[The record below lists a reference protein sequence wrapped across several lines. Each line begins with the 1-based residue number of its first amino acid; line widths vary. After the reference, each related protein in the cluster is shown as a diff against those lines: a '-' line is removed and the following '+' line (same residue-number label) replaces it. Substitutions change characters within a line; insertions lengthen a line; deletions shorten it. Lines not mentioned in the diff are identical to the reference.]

1 MVGVPGRSKGC
12 NTCRSR
18 KKGCDQQR
26 PVCGQCLKSRV
37 VCTGYERQRVFIN
50 ASGPVAGQALSV
62 SRASPPVHD
71 VSLHPDLARSAYE
84 VKYLDLFWRA
94 YLPSGKAFTPYA
106 SGYSIGGWTAVAR
119 DLFHT
124 DGALRKAL
132 LAMCLGTLGRNGG
145 EPWMVKEGLRSYTLA
160 LGQMTIGL
168 RSPEKRSS
176 DAFLVASRLMG
187 LYEILYGGDDHAK
200 KISQAGSWQSH
211 NLGEVALITSRSPV
225 EHVDGHAHQLF
236 VDSRMH
242 LIITAIKLRKRN
254 FLSSPEWKTIPWTN
268 AAKLPKDLLLDIFVD
283 IPGLLEDLDALA
295 LCDDAASR
303 PLLYARLVADCWRT
317 DERLV
322 SWFEEQSPRAHLEA
336 IKEREYKEP
345 TPEDTAVAMSMS
357 LYWTACLLT
366 YSTLI
371 LVLTSN
377 PTSPLDVTTL
387 PERMSLNSYCAA
399 IADILEIFFQP
410 SSGIFSVQL
419 VPLPLGIA
427 LSYLA
432 STLKPGTP
440 PPPELKKLLSYFTR
454 GAGGASV
461 GSFLRSMMLN
471 GMGKLSNASK
481 SANADRFERAISGRP
496 TPDDIKCVQSVSEGW
511 ARSAPLQ
518 HPPITSERATSIG
531 GT

>member
-1 MVGVPGRSKGC
+1 MQ
-12 NTCRSR
+12 
-18 KKGCDQQR
+18 CDQQR

-37 VCTGYERQRVFIN
+37 ECTGYERQRVFIN

-62 SRASPPVHD
+62 SRASPPVYD

-106 SGYSIGGWTAVAR
+106 SGYSIGGWTAVSR

-124 DGALRKAL
+124 DSALRKAL
-132 LAMCLGTLGRNGG
+132 LAMCLGTLGREGG
-145 EPWMVKEGLRSYTLA
+145 EPWM
-160 LGQMTIGL
+160 
-168 RSPEKRSS
+168 
-176 DAFLVASRLMG
+176 
-187 LYEILYGGDDHAK
+187 ILYGGDDHAK

-211 NLGEVALITSRSPV
+211 NLGEVALITSRPPV
-225 EHVDGHAHQLF
+225 EHADGHAHQLF

-242 LIITAIKLRKRN
+242 LIIIAIKLRRRN

-268 AAKLPKDLLLDIFVD
+268 AAKVPKDLLLDIFVD

-336 IKEREYKEP
+336 LKEREYKEP

-377 PTSPLDVTTL
+377 PTSPLDITTL
-387 PERMSLNSYCAA
+387 PERMNLNSYCAA

-440 PPPELKKLLSYFTR
+440 PPTELKKLLGYFTR

-496 TPDDIKCVQSVSEGW
+496 TPDDIKCVQGVSEGW

-518 HPPITSERATSIG
+518 NPPIMSERATSISR
-531 GT
+531 T

>member
-1 MVGVPGRSKGC
+1 MRPDRGPGLATKATSLRRHCHNAKARSFTFSPAAINIVVGHVLEQEDGHVIDLITRYTTIPSMPR
-12 NTCRSR
+12 
-18 KKGCDQQR
+18 CDQQR

-37 VCTGYERQRVFIN
+37 ECTGYERQRVFIN

-62 SRASPPVHD
+62 SRASPPVYD

-106 SGYSIGGWTAVAR
+106 SGYSIGGWTAVSR

-124 DGALRKAL
+124 DSALRKAL
-132 LAMCLGTLGRNGG
+132 LAMCLGTLGREGG
-145 EPWMVKEGLRSYTLA
+145 EPWMVREGLRSYTQA
-160 LGQMTIGL
+160 LGEMTIGL

-187 LYEILYGGDDHAK
+187 LYE
-200 KISQAGSWQSH
+200 
-211 NLGEVALITSRSPV
+211 
-225 EHVDGHAHQLF
+225 LF

-242 LIITAIKLRKRN
+242 LIIIAIKLRRRN

-268 AAKLPKDLLLDIFVD
+268 AAKVPKDLLLDIFVD

-336 IKEREYKEP
+336 LKEREYKEP

-377 PTSPLDVTTL
+377 PTSPLDITTL
-387 PERMSLNSYCAA
+387 PERMNLNSYCAA

-440 PPPELKKLLSYFTR
+440 PPTELKKLLGYFTR
-454 GAGGASV
+454 GAV
-461 GSFLRSMMLN
+461 G
-471 GMGKLSNASK
+471 
-481 SANADRFERAISGRP
+481 ERRQIR
-496 TPDDIKCVQSVSEGW
+496 TRNQW
-511 ARSAPLQ
+511 
-518 HPPITSERATSIG
+518 
-531 GT
+531 

>member
-1 MVGVPGRSKGC
+1 MSLDTFLSRGRAPPKLIFRTPQNAQNAESQTLNMVGVPGRSKGC

-18 KKGCDQQR
+18 KKG
-26 PVCGQCLKSRV
+26 
-37 VCTGYERQRVFIN
+37 
-50 ASGPVAGQALSV
+50 ALSV

-187 LYEILYGGDDHAK
+187 LYE
-200 KISQAGSWQSH
+200 
-211 NLGEVALITSRSPV
+211 
-225 EHVDGHAHQLF
+225 LF

-432 STLKPGTP
+432 STLKPGMP
-440 PPPELKKLLSYFTR
+440 PPPKLKKLLSYFTR

-496 TPDDIKCVQSVSEGW
+496 TPDDIN
-511 ARSAPLQ
+511 
-518 HPPITSERATSIG
+518 IG

>member
-12 NTCRSR
+12 NTCRRR
-18 KKGCDQQR
+18 KKGR

-37 VCTGYERQRVFIN
+37 ECTGYERQRVFIN
-50 ASGPVAGQALSV
+50 ASGPVAGQTLSV

-132 LAMCLGTLGRNGG
+132 LAMCLGTLGREGG
-145 EPWMVKEGLRSYTLA
+145 EPWMVREGLRSYTQA
-160 LGQMTIGL
+160 LGEMTIGL

-187 LYEILYGGDDHAK
+187 LYE
-200 KISQAGSWQSH
+200 
-211 NLGEVALITSRSPV
+211 
-225 EHVDGHAHQLF
+225 
-236 VDSRMH
+236 
-242 LIITAIKLRKRN
+242 
-254 FLSSPEWKTIPWTN
+254 TIPWTN
-268 AAKLPKDLLLDIFVD
+268 AAKVPKDLLLDIFVD

-295 LCDDAASR
+295 LCDDAALR

-336 IKEREYKEP
+336 LKEREYKEP

-371 LVLTSN
+371 LVLTFN
-377 PTSPLDVTTL
+377 PTSPLDITTL
-387 PERMSLNSYCAA
+387 PERMNLNSYCAA

-440 PPPELKKLLSYFTR
+440 PPTELKKLLGYFTR
-454 GAGGASV
+454 GAGGPSV

-496 TPDDIKCVQSVSEGW
+496 TPDDIKCVQGVSEGW

-518 HPPITSERATSIG
+518 NPPIMSERATSISR
-531 GT
+531 T